1 MTSVSFICSAFFYRL
16 HVSFDNLLDNKE
28 LSDSMNELINNN
40 WKDVWHNFRKGIS
53 SAVDNVA
60 ETILKRVVD
69 KLPYD
74 DFYKHL

>member
-1 MTSVSFICSAFFYRL
+1 MTSISFICLAFFYRL
-16 HVSFDNLLDNKE
+16 NVSFDNLLDNKE

-40 WKDVWHNFRKGIS
+40 WQDVWRNFRKGIS